1 MVNIFAGRD
10 PPWYPLNPQAKI
22 ASVVATTSGIIFIP
36 FLVARSVELFMKS
49 DTDANASTMNSV
61 LAARGSRVACT
72 CKDVWALNVS
82 FFGGVLLRG
91 SDVSSW
97 AEVLE
102 NLDAVEQEGYLEK
115 EEMRPPG

>member
-49 DTDANASTMNSV
+49 DDQAAVSAVGTV
-61 LAARGSRVACT
+61 LAPGG
-72 CKDVWALNVS
+72 ALS
-82 FFGGVLLRG
+82 GHQHCMISLL
-91 SDVSSW
+91 
-97 AEVLE
+97 
-102 NLDAVEQEGYLEK
+102 
-115 EEMRPPG
+115 P